1 MTLSSIDSPAG
12 KTTDLI
18 IGEKIKGVSSGAVA
32 VYAET
37 LSDSQ
42 ISFVLL
48 NDIDFRKVNQL
59 ILKNQMFSIVNTL
72 DNPSKNITESY
83 KFDTGQK
90 LTIYD
95 FGFIQRISGKTAQN

>member
-1 MTLSSIDSPAG
+1 MKKYLLNTPDVLNVLGIFESLSTDDPSAPKMTLSSINSAAG

-48 NDIDFRKVNQL
+48 
-59 ILKNQMFSIVNTL
+59 
-72 DNPSKNITESY
+72 
-83 KFDTGQK
+83 
-90 LTIYD
+90 
-95 FGFIQRISGKTAQN
+95 